1 MRIIPFSSFSTH
13 KESFGYNKSLDKELT
28 KKLENDSSDSAQ
40 IIKNLRTFCNGT
52 EDYIISMEK
61 SKNKS
66 VNLKNTIDSLI
77 VSKHSLVQLVEDAYP
92 ELNYK
97 KRETKH
103 YNTEASKTSY
113 EADEITDYWRF
124 TLANMLS
131 AESLTPAQSARLE
144 KMKVHGEVV
153 SSSIPEEMEKPDPLE
168 AIAMSMKAMVNIMSK
183 QSEPASPPSQKP
195 KELPDIIVPF
205 VPKDGSPKGFES
217 IGGMTELK
225 EILRDKIIFPLL
237 HPEKAALDLKE
248 YGKKYPRAV
257 LFYGPPG
264 CGKTFITEAL
274 AQESGLPMYYLKIG
288 KAGSE
293 YINKTSQNYEKAFSE
308 AENKA
313 KETGKPVIMFIDEID
328 GLTKG
333 RDSKSGG
340 EDLKQIG
347 TLLDLISNARGRNI
361 IVIAATNKFDI
372 VDDAIKRR
380 FDEQIYIGFPDEKAR
395 ESVLVKALEPRTKAQ
410 KLLYNSAAMKKIAQ
424 KTEGFSND
432 DLCVFADKAA
442 YLARKDGRREII
454 LEDFVK
460 VIEENQ
466 GRKIKED
473 KYVPK
478 SQRRPIGFNKNC

>member
-1 MRIIPFSSFSTH
+1 MRIIQFSSFSTH

-28 KKLENDSSDSAQ
+28 KKLQNDSSDSAQ
-40 IIKNLRTFCNGT
+40 IIKNLRTFCNST

-66 VNLKNTIDSLI
+66 VNLKNIVDSLI
-77 VSKHSLVQLVEDAYP
+77 SSKFSLVKLVEEVYP
-92 ELNYK
+92 ELSYL

-103 YNTEASKTSY
+103 YNTEAAKTSF
-113 EADEITDYWRF
+113 ESDGITVFWRVA
-124 TLANMLS
+124 LAEMLS
-131 AESLTPAQSARLE
+131 DEFIFSNQNSRIE
-144 KMKVHGEVV
+144 DMKAMGEVV

-168 AIAMSMKAMVNIMSK
+168 SIAMSMKAMLNIMSK
-183 QSEPASPPSQKP
+183 QSEPAPPAP
-195 KELPDIIVPF
+195 KKTNTLPDIIVPF

-217 IGGMTELK
+217 IGGMSELK
-225 EILRDKIIFPLL
+225 EILQDKIIFPLL
-237 HPEKAALDLKE
+237 YPEKAALDLKE

-293 YINKTSQNYEKAFSE
+293 YINKTSQNYEKAFNE

-313 KETGKPVIMFIDEID
+313 KEVGKPVIMFIDEID

-395 ESVLVKALEPRTKAQ
+395 ESVLAKALEPRTKAQ

-432 DLCVFADKAA
+432 DLCVLADKAA

-454 LEDFVK
+454 LRDFEK
-460 VIEENQ
+460 AIDENQ

-478 SQRRPIGFNKNC
+478 AQRRPIGFNR